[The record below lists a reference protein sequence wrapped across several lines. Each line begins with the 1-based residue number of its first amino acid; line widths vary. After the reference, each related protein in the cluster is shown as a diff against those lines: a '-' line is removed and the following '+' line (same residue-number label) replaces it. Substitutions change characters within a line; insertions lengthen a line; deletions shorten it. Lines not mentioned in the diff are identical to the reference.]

1 MPVEPEAL
9 EQAYELGLG
18 GATGSADHATGI
30 RLGSEL
36 DSEVLTS
43 YNYYRCQ

>member
-1 MPVEPEAL
+1 MEPEAL

-18 GATGSADHATGI
+18 GASADHATGI
-30 RLGSEL
+30 RLGSE
-36 DSEVLTS
+36 VLTY

>member
-9 EQAYELGLG
+9 EQGYELGLG

-30 RLGSEL
+30 RLE
-36 DSEVLTS
+36 SEVLTY